1 MEKQSKNNTLY
12 LPIKQVYFDQIIDGT
27 KKIEYREVKEG
38 ITAGRYLFKDASGKF
53 VRNPEVA
60 KDPDREYYIDDII
73 DGRFPFLPKPYKYLS
88 LAVGYAKE
96 RDTAVVEVT
105 DITFHPEMIRED
117 RDGKPCFAFWIIE
130 YHKLV
135 SALFHSHPFARFKAV
150 IDSCPYRQEWFAY
163 KQKCLEA
170 YVRDEISENL

>member
-1 MEKQSKNNTLY
+1 METPNKDNTLY

-38 ITAGRYLFKDASGKF
+38 ITAGRYLLKGASGKF

-73 DGRFPFLPKPYKYLS
+73 DGRFPFMPKPYKYLS

-117 RDGKPCFAFWIIE
+117 REGKPCFAFWIIE
-130 YHKLV
+130 YHIGK
-135 SALFHSHPFARFKAV
+135 V
-150 IDSCPYRQEWFAY
+150 ISVNR
-163 KQKCLEA
+163 
-170 YVRDEISENL
+170 VNH